1 MKTLIL
7 IILITLSFVC
17 VGQNNLQILS
27 TNKFD
32 KSFAEADSVF
42 KMSGY
47 IWTNKD
53 IDKFSIVGITD
64 SMKNTP
70 QGKAWIKKYGNKY
83 ITESQLKN
91 KTFSNI
97 GRVAD
102 FGNYISAGGYNGYT
116 GSTYTF
122 KKAEYII
129 MLDQIK
135 VTDTIWIQ
143 SGKKKIGVPSWKF
156 LALLGYADGAEK
168 LCPVCGKDFLWN
180 TSSLRN
186 KNGYIWKQ
194 YNCEHCD
201 YHEVHCYTKS
211 EN

>member
-1 MKTLIL
+1 MKTLIF

-17 VGQNNLQILS
+17 VGQNRDSIYRHS
-27 TNKFD
+27 IIGTK
-32 KSFAEADSVF
+32 AETVQKQVDS
-42 KMSGY
+42 
-47 IWTNKD
+47 
-53 IDKFSIVGITD
+53 
-64 SMKNTP
+64 
-70 QGKAWIKKYGNKY
+70 IKKG
-83 ITESQLKN
+83 
-91 KTFSNI
+91 KTYLTA

-102 FGNYISAGGYNGYT
+102 FGNYIAAGGYNGYT

-143 SGKKKIGVPSWKF
+143 SGKKKIGVPSWKL
-156 LALLGYADGAEK
+156 LALLGYADDAEK
-168 LCPVCGKDFLWN
+168 FCPVCGKDFLWN

-194 YNCEHCD
+194 YNCENCG
-201 YHEVHCYTKS
+201 YHEIHYYTKS